1 MLKSLLFRQWRF
13 QISLQV
19 NLSSLDSCIKI
30 VKVSFKEF
38 SFCQRKFTFSLRF
51 LPKIYF
57 RLFYF
62 FLSAVLVDFVYW
74 VMMDGHATIQ
84 EYCIIYLT
92 TMLNSLTH
100 IITWTKLC
108 FFPQMELQVQSYM
121 TSKIEDCFMQML
133 EVETREL
140 LLFFQEMVHGVRYIL
155 QVNIK
160 SSFLQVKI
168 LVS

>member
-1 MLKSLLFRQWRF
+1 
-13 QISLQV
+13 
-19 NLSSLDSCIKI
+19 
-30 VKVSFKEF
+30 
-38 SFCQRKFTFSLRF
+38 
-51 LPKIYF
+51 
-57 RLFYF
+57 
-62 FLSAVLVDFVYW
+62 
-74 VMMDGHATIQ
+74 
-84 EYCIIYLT
+84 
-92 TMLNSLTH
+92 
-100 IITWTKLC
+100 
-108 FFPQMELQVQSYM
+108 MELQVQSYM